1 MNLRPCTPPITKE
14 NAADY
19 ARRATIS
26 RENNRAARLI
36 ASLPERATGR
46 AVVQVNK
53 VLTWMEKEK
62 DKDEYAKLASILDRL
77 WNMAYPK
84 AGVMRPRSPGQ
95 RRTAPSA
102 EPAPQAPQT

>member
-1 MNLRPCTPPITKE
+1 
-14 NAADY
+14 
-19 ARRATIS
+19 
-26 RENNRAARLI
+26 
-36 ASLPERATGR
+36 
-46 AVVQVNK
+46 
-53 VLTWMEKEK
+53 MEKEK